1 MPEFKLPYG
10 KTHLKFSLPDDRTVE
25 LVAPVKIAADPD
37 PLARV
42 GEALDALIG
51 LPQAGLAEF
60 TGVTSAAIAINDKT
74 RPVPHQFLLPP
85 LLNRLEQLGL
95 PPQAVTLIVASGT
108 HIPMPAAEYP
118 QILPPEIIARY
129 PVISHNANDPDAL
142 VFLGVTQRHTPVWAN
157 RCLVEAD
164 LKIVVGNI
172 EPHQFMGFS
181 GGVKSAAIGL
191 TGAETI
197 NRNHAMLT
205 HPQAQL
211 GRYADNP
218 MRQDVEEIGRMMGV
232 QLALNTILNDS
243 KEIVKVIAGEPKAV
257 MEAGIPMVRQL
268 YQTPVVAPFDLLIV
282 SPGGYPKDINLYQAQ
297 KALGHATL
305 IAKTGGTVI
314 LAAACSEG
322 TGSRAYEEWIAGKKS
337 HREVLDAFKTEE
349 FRLGKHKAFQISRDA
364 SRLNVVLVSEM
375 PADFVRRLLLN
386 PADSLDAALAQAL
399 EQLPPEARIGLMPW
413 ANATIPDLPA
423 PTVL

>member
-10 KTHLKFSLPDDRTVE
+10 KTYLNFSLPDDRRVE
-25 LVAPVKIAADPD
+25 LVAPVKIAAEPD

-42 GEALDALIG
+42 DEAMDTLIG
-51 LPQAGLAEF
+51 WPEIGLAGF
-60 TGVTSAAIAINDKT
+60 SGVTSAAIAINDKT

-95 PPQAVTLIVASGT
+95 PPQAITLIVASGT
-108 HIPMPAAEYP
+108 HTPMPPAEYP

-129 PVISHNANDPDAL
+129 PIISHNANDPDSL

-157 RCLVEAD
+157 RRFMEAD

-181 GGVKSAAIGL
+181 GGAKSAAIGL

-197 NRNHAMLT
+197 NHNHAMLT

-211 GRYADNP
+211 GYYANNP
-218 MRQDVEEIGRMMGV
+218 MRQDVEETGRLIGV
-232 QLALNTILNDS
+232 QLALNTILNDA
-243 KEIVKVIAGEPKAV
+243 KQIVKVIAGEPQAV

-268 YQTPVVAPFDLLIV
+268 YQTPVTAPFDLLIV
-282 SPGGYPKDINLYQAQ
+282 SPGGYPKDINLYQGQ
-297 KALGHATL
+297 KALGHAAL

-322 TGSRAYEEWIAGKKS
+322 TGSRAYEEWITGKSS
-337 HREVLDAFKTEE
+337 HREVLEAFKTEE

-364 SRLNVVLVSEM
+364 SRFNVVLVSEM
-375 PADFVRRLLLN
+375 PADFVRRLLLK
-386 PADSLDAALAQAL
+386 PAASLDAALLQTL
-399 EQLPPEARIGLMPW
+399 DVLPPEARIGIMPW
-413 ANATIPDLPA
+413 ANATIPDLVTLP
-423 PTVL
+423 VL